1 MAKKRLKHNKKRN
14 TAFLYES
21 LVKELTHAILERDGA
36 KKETIVSIIKEN
48 FKGGTALQVE
58 LDCYKN
64 LLESYRLK
72 PSGAEKLV
80 FLTKR
85 AHSAIDKTAL
95 FNEQTRLINMVNK
108 KVGKNIFANFV
119 PNYKD
124 LATVYQIFNAETPLK
139 TKILLEEGVIG
150 RLTSSEAHAEETLL
164 KSVDNLVYNTFVK
177 KFNERYNG
185 SLLTEQQQLLNVY
198 ILSFADNGAD
208 LKVYL
213 NEEVGRL
220 KAALTQ
226 SLRSEEI
233 SSDGKMTEKTKGV
246 ISLLESFH
254 KSPIDNVMIKR
265 VLKAQQLVGEIQSH
279 G

>member
-21 LVKELTHAILERDGA
+21 LVKELTRAILAKEDA
-36 KKETIVSIIKEN
+36 KKETIVSIVKEN
-48 FKGGTALQVE
+48 FKGGTALQTE
-58 LDCYKN
+58 LECYRN

-72 PSGAEKLV
+72 PAGAEKLV

-85 AHSAIDKTAL
+85 AHLAIDKTTL
-95 FNEQTRLINMVNK
+95 FNEQTKLINMVNK
-108 KVGKNIFANFV
+108 EVGKNIFANFV

-139 TKILLEEGVIG
+139 TKILLEEGVIA
-150 RLTSSEAHAEETLL
+150 RLASSEARAEETLL
-164 KSVDNLVYNTFVK
+164 KPVDNLVYNTFVK

-185 SLLTEQQQLLNVY
+185 SLLTEQQQLLNTY
-198 ILSFADNGAD
+198 ILSFTDNGVD

-220 KAALTQ
+220 KEALTQ
-226 SLRSEEI
+226 ALQSDEI
-233 SSDGKMTEKTKGV
+233 SSDGKMMEKTKSV

-254 KSPIDNVMIKR
+254 KSPVDNVMIKR
-265 VLKAQQLVGEIQSH
+265 VLKAQQLVGEIQSD